1 MKKKIKLK
9 EQIALINSTLDNIS
23 CAFEINSN
31 VNRELEKEKIEIERE
46 KLAWEKETKDR
57 VNISL
62 AEYEELKRDL
72 KCYKETAE
80 HQQEILD
87 KIGVD
92 MFIDNINLDTL
103 TVQVV
108 QNYERLNSKIHISFE
123 CDKLKPIPEP
133 KREIG
138 DYMNALTNLP
148 KVPRLSVNPSPYYYD
163 NEN

>member
-9 EQIALINSTLDNIS
+9 EQVALINSTLDNIS

-72 KCYKETAE
+72 KHYKETAE
-80 HQQEILD
+80 HQQEVLD

-92 MFIDNINLDTL
+92 MFIDSINLDTL

-108 QNYERLNSKIHISFE
+108 QSFERLNSKIHISFE
-123 CDKLKPIPEP
+123 CNKLEPIPQP

-148 KVPRLSVNPSPYYYD
+148 KVPRLSVKPSPYYFD